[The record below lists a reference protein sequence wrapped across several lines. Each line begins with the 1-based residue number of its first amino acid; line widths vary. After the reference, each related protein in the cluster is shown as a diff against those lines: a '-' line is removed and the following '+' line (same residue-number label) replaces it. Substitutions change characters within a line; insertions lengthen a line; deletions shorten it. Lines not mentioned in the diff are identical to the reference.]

1 MAAAKKL
8 IVVLLFGSVALMG
21 GQPAGSALVNEGYS
35 GDIDFLVLKGVEQ
48 VRVSVRQVYSVFMD
62 RSGRRNP
69 LDMSELQ
76 RQAEDTLFDLGIA
89 VVGNTEERPD
99 VPELVITVNTWPTRL
114 LSQPIMEV
122 RTELYQTVEVV
133 GSHRPLKCA
142 TWPGSN
148 SAGKARLTQTVNMRD
163 MKRLVEAEVR
173 RQMKVFSFSH
183 EAANGR
189 RHRLITGTGTIR
201 YLRFEGGFYGLIS
214 DDGTKYNVNVP
225 YEYRNDGVRVWFRL
239 RKRRHQ
245 ISNRMWG
252 INAEI
257 IEMRALARY
266 GR

>member
-1 MAAAKKL
+1 
-8 IVVLLFGSVALMG
+8 
-21 GQPAGSALVNEGYS
+21 
-35 GDIDFLVLKGVEQ
+35 
-48 VRVSVRQVYSVFMD
+48 
-62 RSGRRNP
+62 
-69 LDMSELQ
+69 
-76 RQAEDTLFDLGIA
+76 
-89 VVGNTEERPD
+89 
-99 VPELVITVNTWPTRL
+99 
-114 LSQPIMEV
+114 
-122 RTELYQTVEVV
+122 
-133 GSHRPLKCA
+133 
-142 TWPGSN
+142 
-148 SAGKARLTQTVNMRD
+148 MRD